1 MSDRERERQ
10 QGKRGIK
17 RGIDIESVEQD
28 LARRHRLIGTAIDLM
43 TKQLLH
49 TVAYAFIFVSNTFSV
64 QHQATSRLQFQ
75 RQTLSATKRV
85 WQGRQSVRCPSSMH
99 TKEPP

>member
-1 MSDRERERQ
+1 MREATGEKRDKKRDRYRC
-10 QGKRGIK
+10 
-17 RGIDIESVEQD
+17 SVEQD

-49 TVAYAFIFVSNTFSV
+49 TVAYTFIFVSNTFSV